1 MKKSFSG
8 GIPMIRIATLA
19 DVPAILDI
27 YAPYV
32 LTTTATFEYDVPTL
46 AEFTKRFQSIT
57 EKFPWLLWEE
67 DGEIL
72 GYAYASPPYT
82 RAAYSW
88 CAEPTVYLRPEARG
102 KGIAQK
108 LYAVLEMI
116 LKKQGFQ
123 VLYALITEENRAS
136 LRFHEKCGYI
146 LRVNFPACG
155 YKFGRWLGLCWMEKR
170 LNVVESPSDFPTAWR
185 SIVENAEILD
195 DILYSLSL
203 F

>member
-1 MKKSFSG
+1 
-8 GIPMIRIATLA
+8 MIRIATLA
-19 DVPAILDI
+19 DVPAILEI

-46 AEFTKRFQSIT
+46 AEFTKRFQTIT
-57 EKFPWLLWEE
+57 EKFPWLIWEE

-108 LYAVLEMI
+108 LYAALEMI

-123 VLYALITEENRAS
+123 VLYALITEENKAS

-170 LNVVESPSDFPTAWR
+170 LGVVESPSDFPTAWQ
-185 SIVENAEILD
+185 SIVENAENFD

>member
-1 MKKSFSG
+1 
-8 GIPMIRIATLA
+8 MIRVATPA
-19 DVPAILDI
+19 DVPAILEI

-32 LTTTATFEYDVPTL
+32 LTSTATFEYHVPTPE
-46 AEFTKRFQSIT
+46 EFTGRFTSIT
-57 EKFPWLLWEE
+57 EKYPWLVWEE
-67 DGEIL
+67 DDEIL
-72 GYAYASPPYT
+72 GYAYASAPYT

-102 KGIAQK
+102 RGIAAK
-108 LYAVLEMI
+108 LYAALELI

-136 LRFHEKCGYI
+136 VRFHEKCGYK
-146 LRVNFPACG
+146 LSVVFPDCG
-155 YKFGRWLGLCWMEKR
+155 FKFGRWLGLCWMEKR
-170 LNVVESPSDFPTAWR
+170 LCVVEYPSDFPISWQ
-185 SIVENAEILD
+185 SIVENAEFFN

>member
-1 MKKSFSG
+1 
-8 GIPMIRIATLA
+8 MIRIATRA
-19 DVPAILDI
+19 DVPAILEI

-46 AEFTKRFQSIT
+46 DAFRERFDTIT
-57 EKFPWLLWEE
+57 AKFPWLVWEE
-67 DGEIL
+67 DGGIS

-102 KGIAQK
+102 KGIAAK
-108 LYAVLEMI
+108 LYAALEMI
-116 LKKQGFQ
+116 LAKQGYQ
-123 VLYALITEENRAS
+123 VLYALVTSENTAS
-136 LRFHEKCGYI
+136 LRFHEKCGYQK
-146 LRVNFPACG
+146 RVTFPDCG
-155 YKFGRWLGLCWMEKR
+155 FKFGRWLGLCWLEKR
-170 LNVVESPSDFPTAWR
+170 LKIVEIPSDFPTAWQ
-185 SIVENAEILD
+185 SIVENAENLT